1 MRGEGRGRA
10 FKKKSLKV
18 ALQHVHDHVARHM
31 GAGFDLREASPS
43 LTDPA
48 QRYGMVQGFEHGA
61 ANGTASTG
69 VLKPRAERC
78 GTQERLVPL

>member
-31 GAGFDLREASPS
+31 GAGFDLREASPL
-43 LTDPA
+43 LTDVRSGPEEAAMIPGRCPA
-48 QRYGMVQGFEHGA
+48 
-61 ANGTASTG
+61 
-69 VLKPRAERC
+69 L
-78 GTQERLVPL
+78 

>member
-48 QRYGMVQGFEHGA
+48 QRKQ
-61 ANGTASTG
+61 
-69 VLKPRAERC
+69 
-78 GTQERLVPL
+78 Q